1 MQLQQFSEAPA
12 SKRLSDDWVADCFV
26 PTTIVRRQESLSA
39 RGFTVARFTIDANCG
54 RQPLPLI
61 THTLPLAES
70 IRFALMGH
78 YQRLMHK
85 DKYGAAHK
93 PYQERFYSP
102 TFAGK
107 DAETQPLRGHR
118 HAFYLPAD
126 EDDDG
131 RLDHITVVA
140 EQGFTAE
147 EVRALDRLRDVR
159 LGEGEP
165 LRLLLVGLGR
175 ADNLRAPVLASSKTW
190 VSATP
195 FVVTRYPK
203 LRGQK
208 RDRPEDLAT
217 PQAFVGRVLHQEL
230 ERLRQRRPDLP
241 AIVDIVPLDGIS
253 RLRLRPIQ
261 FQRFRR
267 KHDDDGGR
275 RPSGTF
281 RIIFAEPVQG
291 PICLGHSCHFGLG
304 LFVPEQDKEA
314 AMP

>member
-1 MQLQQFSEAPA
+1 MTGSTA
-12 SKRLSDDWVADCFV
+12 V
-26 PTTIVRRQESLSA
+26 TTTYKETSSVVRCCQSA
-39 RGFTVARFTIDANCG
+39 ARHTSTPHFTVARFAFDA
-54 RQPLPLI
+54 PALPLVGD
-61 THTLPLAES
+61 TLPLAES
-70 IRFALMGH
+70 MRFALMGH
-78 YQRLMHK
+78 YQRLLHFNT
-85 DKYGAAHK
+85 YGTAER
-93 PYQERFYSP
+93 PFQERFYSP

-107 DAETQPLRGHR
+107 DAERQPLQGHR

-147 EVRALDRLRDVR
+147 EVRVLDRLRDVR
-159 LGEGEP
+159 LGEGDP

-195 FVVTRYPK
+195 FVATRYPK

-217 PQAFVGRVLHQEL
+217 PQAFVRRVLHQEL

-241 AIVDIVPLDGIS
+241 AVVDILPAGGIS
-253 RLRLRPIQ
+253 SRLLRPIQ

-267 KHDDDGGR
+267 KYDDDGGR
-275 RPSGTF
+275 RPSGAF
-281 RIIFAEPVQG
+281 RITFAEPVPG

-304 LFVPEQDKEA
+304 LFVPGNEKEA